1 MRLPAVLVLDDV
13 QWADPPSL
21 SALLF
26 ALRRLAAEPV
36 LVVATVRTGELPE
49 ALAKVAQG
57 RLGTVLRPAPLD
69 AAEVQR
75 LAAALGL
82 ALPVRAAQRL
92 CRHTGGIPLYAR
104 ALLDEL
110 PPERWHDPEA
120 ELPAPRPYAAIIAR
134 RLDGCS
140 PGARGLVEAVAVLGP
155 CSLAAAASFASVAGL
170 GVAAEPFD
178 ALEEAV
184 DAGLLRWD
192 GQRGLRFGHP
202 LLGASVLAGL
212 GPGRRARAHR
222 AAAELA
228 GDDATAL
235 RHRAAAAAGPDAE
248 LAADFEA
255 FAGRSA
261 VRRPAAATALIT
273 ASRLSVG
280 ADERDAR
287 LLRAVDWMLLAGDL
301 ALARTYVDEVA
312 ATAPGARRDST
323 LAGFALTSGDV
334 EGAAPLLAAAWSGC
348 DPAADP
354 ELAAL
359 IAHRNAFHALV
370 NLRDDEVVEWTARA
384 EGLSPD
390 ALLGVEWIAMHALA
404 LWRLGRR
411 SEAYA
416 LLESAAGPGGDA
428 VAQLRGKRGWLRCA
442 DDDLGR
448 GRADLE
454 AAAEAELRLGAL
466 SIGAIHLTTLARA
479 HYAAGAWED
488 AVVAAERAVA
498 ISSELEHAPGR
509 AFVWWGAVA
518 VPAARGDWAAA
529 DAYAARGAAEPID
542 APDRVV
548 AAGMAQALP
557 AVGAR
562 RRGGGDPRAGTDR
575 PPLRPRRRPGG
586 LAARRHRRLARRLA
600 ARRHRRLARLAPGV
614 ADRLAAASPPRPP
627 PGATARPSGVD
638 APGFWPWQDLYAD
651 ALVAAGRVAEADV
664 FLAPHEALA
673 AEIGHALD
681 ERARSRGCAG
691 ASRRR
696 TGTRTRRARPSSA
709 RSKLIGPLGMPY
721 ERALIELADGQ
732 FLRRAGRRRAAAL
745 QLTAAR
751 DTFAAL
757 GARPA
762 LERAERE
769 LGACGLKPLRRSARE
784 QPGLTPQEQA
794 VARLVATGRT
804 NRQVADEL
812 LLSTKTVEV
821 HLTRIYAKLG
831 ISSRSQ
837 LAARRDDTPSHAR
850 RNRRGFPDASAD
862 LRARTFC
869 AGPFGSWS

>member
-1 MRLPAVLVLDDV
+1 MLVLDDV
-13 QWADPPSL
+13 QWADQPSL

-49 ALAKVAQG
+49 ALDKIAHG

-75 LAAALGL
+75 LAEALGL

-155 CSLAAAASFASVAGL
+155 CSLAEAASFASVAGL
-170 GVAAEPFD
+170 GVAPEPFD

-235 RHRAAAAAGPDAE
+235 RHRAAAAAGPDAV

-255 FAGRSA
+255 FAERSA
-261 VRRPAAATALIT
+261 VRRPAAAAALIT

-280 ADERDAR
+280 AGERDAR

-301 ALARTYVDEVA
+301 ALARTYADEVA

-323 LAGFALTSGDV
+323 LAGFALTAGDV

-359 IAHRNAFHALV
+359 IAHRNAFHALM
-370 NLRDDEVVEWTARA
+370 NLRDDAVVEWTARA
-384 EGLSPD
+384 EPLARRAARRRVDRD
-390 ALLGVEWIAMHALA
+390 ARAGAV
-404 LWRLGRR
+404 
-411 SEAYA
+411 
-416 LLESAAGPGGDA
+416 AAGPARGGLRAARVRGGPAGDA

-518 VPAARGDWAAA
+518 VPGRARRLGRGRRLRRARRGRADRRPGPRRRRRHGPGAARG
-529 DAYAARGAAEPID
+529 
-542 APDRVV
+542 
-548 AAGMAQALP
+548 
-557 AVGAR
+557 GAR
-562 RRGGGDPRAGTDR
+562 RRGGGDPRAR
-575 PPLRPRRRPGG
+575 PIARLSGLAVGLAPRQRRAARRRRARRPGAG
-586 LAARRHRRLARRLA
+586 RGRTSMPTRS
-600 ARRHRRLARLAPGV
+600 
-614 ADRLAAASPPRPP
+614 SP
-627 PGATARPSGVD
+627 
-638 APGFWPWQDLYAD
+638 L
-651 ALVAAGRVAEADV
+651 GRVADADV

-673 AEIGHALD
+673 AEIGHASMSARLARVRGRVEAAYGAQGRGGGRF
-681 ERARSRGCAG
+681 ERALE
-691 ASRRR
+691 
-696 TGTRTRRARPSSA
+696 
-709 RSKLIGPLGMPY
+709 LIGPLGMPY
-721 ERALIELADGQ
+721 ERALIELAHGQ
-732 FLRRAGRRRAAAL
+732 FLRRAGRRRAAAA
-745 QLTAAR
+745 QLSAAR
-751 DTFAAL
+751 DTLAAL

-794 VARLVATGRT
+794 VARLVAMGRT

-837 LAARRDDTPSHAR
+837 LAARRDSP
-850 RNRRGFPDASAD
+850 
-862 LRARTFC
+862 
-869 AGPFGSWS
+869 